1 LAAEVAYTWSRLYD
15 DMDDSG
21 WGEQFGAVYYQDA
34 YNPSA
39 NYGPSNFNRPNVLKG
54 SLIYAVPLGRGHQY
68 FNSTLA
74 DVALGGWQASSGFQ
88 VESGVPFTVIMN
100 SSIPSGSLGGSDG
113 NGQAALYPN
122 RVGNPHATKQ
132 SLSQWYN
139 QLAYAAP
146 AVNSFGTNPRNSLRG
161 PDLSN
166 FDFSLAKSW
175 SIPKW
180 ETGKVQ
186 LRMDAQNIFNHPSFQ
201 NPKNDLNPTAL
212 STGVPDPSVAQVT
225 ATTIT
230 GRTVMLTGR
239 FSF

>member
-1 LAAEVAYTWSRLYD
+1 
-15 DMDDSG
+15 MDDSG

-39 NYGPSNFNRPNVLKG
+39 NYGPSNFNRPNALKG
-54 SLIYAVPLGRGHQY
+54 SLIYAVPLGKGHQY

-74 DVALGGWQASSGFQ
+74 DAALGGWQASSAFQ

-122 RVGNPHATKQ
+122 RAGNPHAVNQ

-139 QLAYAAP
+139 QLAYTAP
-146 AVNSFGTNPRNSLRG
+146 AVNTFGTSPKNSLRG
-161 PDLSN
+161 PDMSN

-175 SIPKW
+175 GIPGW
-180 ETGKVQ
+180 ESGKVQ
-186 LRMDAQNIFNHPSFQ
+186 LRMDAENIFNHPSFQ
-201 NPKNDLNPTAL
+201 NPSNALNPTAL